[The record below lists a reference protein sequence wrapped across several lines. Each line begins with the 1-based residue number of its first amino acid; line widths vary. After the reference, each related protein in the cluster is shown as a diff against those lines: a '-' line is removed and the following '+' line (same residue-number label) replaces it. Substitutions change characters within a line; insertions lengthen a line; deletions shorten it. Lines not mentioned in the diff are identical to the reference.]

1 MCQSCMDD
9 NLWGVTCNNVTWV
22 CPDCGEPNSY

>member
-1 MCQSCMDD
+1 MDE

>member
-22 CPDCGEPNSY
+22 CPDCGDTNSY